1 MPQIHKKD
9 PDATKDYQINWA
21 TWLGTDTIGTS
32 TWTVPTGITKVT
44 DTNTTTTTT
53 IWLSGGT
60 NLIDYELTNKIVS
73 ANGRTEEDTIVVKV
87 RQTTTATGDYCSLM
101 EIKERLWP
109 PGANTDSVSDLML
122 GNIITAVSRQV
133 DNFCE
138 RRFYTTAADETRY
151 FTTEDTE
158 YLFPDLDVISVTSIA
173 VDYDGGRAYSNTLA
187 TTDYDLLPD
196 NAALDSKPY
205 SYIRIAP
212 LGQERFPTHQKG
224 IRIVGKFGWSS
235 VPAGVK
241 EACLIQVERI
251 WKRKDSP
258 FGIISNP
265 VGGDMR
271 LLDKLDPDVQVL
283 LWNYRKWV

>member
-9 PDATKDYQINWA
+9 PDAIKDFQINWA
-21 TWLGTDTIGTS
+21 TWLGTDTISTS

-44 DTNTTTTTT
+44 DTNTTTTVT
-53 IWLSGGT
+53 IWMSGGT
-60 NLIDYELTNKIVS
+60 NLTDYELSNKITT
-73 ANGRTEEDTIVVKV
+73 ANGRTEEDTIIIKV
-87 RQTTTATGDYCSLM
+87 RQSTTATGDYCSLM

-109 PGANTDSVSDLML
+109 EGANTDSISDLML
-122 GNIITAVSRQV
+122 GNMITATSRLI
-133 DNFCE
+133 DDICN

-151 FTTEDTE
+151 FTTQDSE
-158 YLFPDLDVISVTSIA
+158 YLFPDLDIISITSIA
-173 VDYDGGRAYSNTLA
+173 VDYNAGRTYSTTLA

-196 NAALDSKPY
+196 NAALDGKPY

-212 LGQERFPTHQKG
+212 LGEEAFPTHQKG
-224 IRIVGKFGWSS
+224 IKIIGKFGWSA
-235 VPAGVK
+235 VPAAVR
-241 EACLIQVERI
+241 EACLIQVERV

-271 LLDKLDPDVQVL
+271 LIEKLDPDVQVL